1 MTLGGGCST
10 PEPLADPA
18 PPLPVAPLDAPAAA
32 PLAVVCCCPEA
43 VPDDAAGPVLLELD
57 CCSAWLA
64 PLVALV
70 EDSAAAAS
78 GGSDTPRSGLTS
90 FRTPSGPTYKKK
102 HSFMNRVLQGV
113 RWCRVCFFFSSGFQ
127 SLEAR
132 RRHFPKHHRGK
143 TGFSRVRVYK

>member
-10 PEPLADPA
+10 PEPLADADPA
-18 PPLPVAPLDAPAAA
+18 PPLPVAPLEAPAA
-32 PLAVVCCCPEA
+32 VVGCCCPEA
-43 VPDDAAGPVLLELD
+43 VPDDAAAGPVLLELD

-64 PLVALV
+64 PLVAV
-70 EDSAAAAS
+70 FEDSAAAAAS

-113 RWCRVCFFFSSGFQ
+113 GWC
-127 SLEAR
+127 
-132 RRHFPKHHRGK
+132 
-143 TGFSRVRVYK
+143 

>member
-18 PPLPVAPLDAPAAA
+18 PPLPVAPLEAAA
-32 PLAVVCCCPEA
+32 PLVVGCCCPEA

-57 CCSAWLA
+57 CWLA
-64 PLVALV
+64 PLVAVL

-90 FRTPSGPTYKKK
+90 FRTPSGPT
-102 HSFMNRVLQGV
+102 
-113 RWCRVCFFFSSGFQ
+113 
-127 SLEAR
+127 
-132 RRHFPKHHRGK
+132 
-143 TGFSRVRVYK
+143 